1 MQFAQFCIR
10 TYATNVCESLQPAA
24 SILGHQKALLVLASQ
39 HQARWNEKISW
50 EKPTG
55 AETETTKASKPRRQR
70 RRDRD
75 AEGVEGRGG
84 GMGRGIP
91 LPIPPFTPSDIARYV
106 AKRDQSRISREQDIG
121 NFRIAGLFKRSRR
134 RLRKYASI

>member
-24 SILGHQKALLVLASQ
+24 SILGASESTTCTCISASG
-39 HQARWNEKISW
+39 ARERKISW
-50 EKPTG
+50 GKPTG

-91 LPIPPFTPSDIARYV
+91 LPIPPFTPSYIARYV

-121 NFRIAGLFKRSRR
+121 NFRIAGLFKRSSDDYMIKKIR
-134 RLRKYASI
+134 